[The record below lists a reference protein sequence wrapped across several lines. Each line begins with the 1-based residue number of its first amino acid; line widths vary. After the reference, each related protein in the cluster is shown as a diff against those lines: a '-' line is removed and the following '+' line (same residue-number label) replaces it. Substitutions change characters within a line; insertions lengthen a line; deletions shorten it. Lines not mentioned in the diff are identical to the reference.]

1 MRHYSSKLKESMV
14 SKICSPG
21 GPSVYQL
28 SKESGISHG
37 SLYKWVQIYGGRYR
51 VRKNRQPLDWS
62 PEEKLNAVFEAQALE
77 EPELGEYLRKHGLH
91 SNQIE
96 EWKAEALADVSEKKK
111 RPGRPKKDPEVAAL
125 QKENKNLKRDLRR
138 KEKALA
144 EQTALVVLQKK
155 AQELWGVDDEDD
167 E

>member
-1 MRHYSSKLKESMV
+1 
-14 SKICSPG
+14 
-21 GPSVYQL
+21 
-28 SKESGISHG
+28 
-37 SLYKWVQIYGGRYR
+37 
-51 VRKNRQPLDWS
+51 
-62 PEEKLNAVFEAQALE
+62 AVFEAQALD

-96 EWKAEALADVSEKKK
+96 EWKVELTSIISSTK
-111 RPGRPKKDPEVAAL
+111 RKPGRPRKDPEVVAL
-125 QKENKNLKRDLRR
+125 EQENKELKRDLRR

-155 AQELWGVDDEDD
+155 AQELWGTDEDD